1 MNALGFL
8 LIFLLT
14 SILPTATLVLSKK
27 EGEGKL
33 MENNYMDPDYVPAYK
48 KNSTDMSV
56 GAWVGTLI
64 LTAIPIVGFICMIV
78 WAVSSSTEKRSR
90 KNWAIA
96 QFILMLISI
105 VITIILVAFYG
116 RVLTDI
122 LSSL

>member
-1 MNALGFL
+1 
-8 LIFLLT
+8 
-14 SILPTATLVLSKK
+14 
-27 EGEGKL
+27 